1 MEAAA
6 RPAPRAVAKPTGE
19 VLLEVT
25 ELRTRF
31 ALRGSFAQR
40 MRGRAA
46 GSVKAVDG
54 VSFSLRRGEVLGVV
68 GESGSGKT
76 TLGRTLLGLAAA
88 TDGSIKLEGQEITG
102 LSEAAFRPL
111 RLPAPDADVDRRAGA
126 GSRAAAQPIAPRT
139 SV

>member
-6 RPAPRAVAKPTGE
+6 RRARRAVAKPTGE

-25 ELRTRF
+25 DLRTRF

-68 GESGSGKT
+68 GESGRGRPRWGEPCSGWLPPPT
-76 TLGRTLLGLAAA
+76 GRSSWRGRKSQA
-88 TDGSIKLEGQEITG
+88 
-102 LSEAAFRPL
+102 
-111 RLPAPDADVDRRAGA
+111 
-126 GSRAAAQPIAPRT
+126 
-139 SV
+139 